1 MPHTILKQE
10 SYKYLLYFPQ
20 KSAMLV
26 LKESNIQSEIYRVFF
41 YVRLQ
46 YDIKRVI
53 CIHTAT

>member
-26 LKESNIQSEIYRVFF
+26 LKESNIQIYRVFF

-46 YDIKRVI
+46 YDIKIVI

>member
-26 LKESNIQSEIYRVFF
+26 LKESNIQIYRVFF